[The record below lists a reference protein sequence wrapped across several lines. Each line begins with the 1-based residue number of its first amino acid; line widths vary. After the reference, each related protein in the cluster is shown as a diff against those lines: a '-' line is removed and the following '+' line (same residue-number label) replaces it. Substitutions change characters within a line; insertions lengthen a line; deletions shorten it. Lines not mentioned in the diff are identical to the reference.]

1 MELPRP
7 RNLTVHSITQDVQ
20 LLTGQGIRILALP
33 GQYLPFL
40 SDIPLLG
47 RFSAVRTDAGAIR
60 FVCNGADIMRPG
72 IVSYDQFSSGQVVCV
87 AEPTNKYL
95 AVGTAIVDS
104 ADLDSMERGAVVRN
118 LHYISDRYWES
129 GKTIR

>member
-7 RNLTVHSITQDVQ
+7 RNLTVHSIAQDVQ
-20 LLTGQGIRILALP
+20 LLTGQNLRILALP
-33 GQYLPFL
+33 DQYLPFL
-40 SDIPLLG
+40 SDIPLLD
-47 RFSAVRTDAGAIR
+47 RFPAVRTDAGAIR

-72 IVSYDQFSSGQVVCV
+72 IASYDRFSTGQVVCV
-87 AEPTNKYL
+87 AEPTSKYL
-95 AVGTAIVDS
+95 AVGTATVDS
-104 ADLDSMERGAVVRN
+104 VDLDSMERGAVVRN

>member
-1 MELPRP
+1 
-7 RNLTVHSITQDVQ
+7 
-20 LLTGQGIRILALP
+20 
-33 GQYLPFL
+33 
-40 SDIPLLG
+40 
-47 RFSAVRTDAGAIR
+47 
-60 FVCNGADIMRPG
+60 MRPG

-104 ADLDSMERGAVVRN
+104 SDLDSMERGAIVKN
-118 LHYISDRYWES
+118 LHYISDMYWES

>member
-7 RNLTVHSITQDVQ
+7 RNLTVHSIAQDVQ
-20 LLTGQGIRILALP
+20 LLTGQNLRILALP
-33 GQYLPFL
+33 DQYLPFL
-40 SDIPLLG
+40 SDIPLLD
-47 RFSAVRTDAGAIR
+47 RFPAVRTDAGAIR

-72 IVSYDQFSSGQVVCV
+72 IASYDRFSTGQVVCV

-95 AVGTAIVDS
+95 AVGTATVDS